1 MIVMQNHAMD
11 DGNHTVHQ
19 SPVKNQAAA
28 CLRTRRPNTFSAS
41 VMDSPIN
48 PTLSVVL
55 VT

>member
-1 MIVMQNHAMD
+1 MIAVQNHAMN

-19 SPVKNQAAA
+19 SPLKNRAAA
-28 CLRTRRPNTFSAS
+28 CLRTRRPNTFIAS

-55 VT
+55 AI